1 MPVNRAL
8 GRNVQF
14 YDASAPDVALGG
26 FIQNGS
32 VTEASFL
39 EMLGILLVTGVP
51 VHVQERASGHIV
63 SMKNNA
69 LRTGMYD
76 IYCDGKCSLQKRQN
90 ILLNLARGYCHG

>member
-1 MPVNRAL
+1 MPADRSL

-51 VHVQERASGHIV
+51 VRVQERTSGHIV
-63 SMKNNA
+63 SMTNNA
-69 LRTGMYD
+69 LRTGTYD
-76 IYCDGKCSLQKRQN
+76 VYCDGKCSL
-90 ILLNLARGYCHG
+90 